1 MNVIFD
7 LGGVVL
13 NWEPKKLIA
22 DFFPA
27 KVSGEKIVTGLLK
40 HKDWAEFDKG
50 TLSSEEIL
58 KRASERTD
66 ISVVELREFLYEILE
81 RLTLKL
87 KTMELIKEL
96 KREKHR
102 LYILSNLPL
111 ETADYLEKK
120 YTIWELFDGI
130 VFSSR
135 IKLIK
140 PSPEIYQYILNK
152 FDLIPEE
159 TVFLDDLKENVD
171 AAVREGI
178 NGIHFQSAEQ
188 AKSELNK
195 LIEL

>member
-22 DFFPA
+22 DFFPE
-27 KVSGEKIVTGLLK
+27 KVSGEKIVTGFLK
-40 HKDWAEFDKG
+40 HKDWAEFDRG
-50 TLSSEEIL
+50 TLSSEETI
-58 KRASERTD
+58 KRAGKRTG
-66 ISVVELREFLYEILE
+66 ISVVELRKFLYEILE
-81 RLTLKL
+81 RLTLKQ

-96 KREKHR
+96 KRKKHK
-102 LYILSNLPL
+102 LYVLSNLPL

-152 FDLIPEE
+152 FNLIPED
-159 TVFLDDLKENVD
+159 TIFLDDLKENVD

-188 AKSELNK
+188 AKAELNK